1 MFAKAKDKGVVRV
14 FKFLVNNEF
23 IQSFTF
29 VPIPADAT
37 NIRTMV
43 MDRGMSDDQINRYCE
58 RFDLLMNTEKQDDWM
73 HITVSKPPNWS

>member
-1 MFAKAKDKGVVRV
+1 MFAKAKDKGIMRV

-43 MDRGMSDDQINRYCE
+43 ADRVASDDQINRYCE